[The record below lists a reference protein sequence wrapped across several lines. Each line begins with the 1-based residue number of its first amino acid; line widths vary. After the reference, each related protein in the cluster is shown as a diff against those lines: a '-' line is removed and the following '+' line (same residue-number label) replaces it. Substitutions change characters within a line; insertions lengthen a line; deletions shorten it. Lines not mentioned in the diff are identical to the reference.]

1 MVYLFL
7 FGSCVEDFIGR
18 VRFALFYLLAGVA
31 AGFVYI
37 AGTPAHF
44 SSEIP
49 MGGASGAI
57 SACIGGF
64 VLLLAKTEIEFKWLF
79 ILFFRIWT
87 GEFRLPAWVVI
98 SFWFGKDLLL
108 AVLTA
113 LTSQEGGG
121 VAFAAHVGGF
131 LAGLGWVAL
140 EKPRLKRLAEAEEA
154 AEIVERAA
162 AVRARF
168 ATQRGNAPIRVRV
181 AEKPT
186 IHLHVAGEQYGPYTL
201 PQILR
206 CRGATSRARR
216 SLLQEGMEEWRPT
229 EGCASRG
236 GLNPA
241 GRIASS
247 KLTLLYRF
255 AASRSSCPA
264 ATHRVVDQPHR
275 RASGS
280 HLLTRQGRQSTV
292 PDTVRVPSPLRRRVV
307 PDQSLQFPAQLR
319 QFLGLEGSLGSLQH
333 RDGFPKRLQQHHRAG
348 G

>member
-1 MVYLFL
+1 MFFLLPVGVDYRAKRYPVVTFTLMGLCVAVYLVTLGLSLAYGEDVDVWVFENLWLIPVESHWWTYLTSVFCHGGFFHLLGNMVYLFL

-201 PQILR
+201 PQIQEMFAAQQVAPDALYW
-206 CRGATSRARR
+206 
-216 SLLQEGMEEWRPT
+216 QEGMEEWRPT
-229 EGCASRG
+229 EELRDPG
-236 GLNPA
+236 
-241 GRIASS
+241 
-247 KLTLLYRF
+247 
-255 AASRSSCPA
+255 
-264 ATHRVVDQPHR
+264 
-275 RASGS
+275 SG
-280 HLLTRQGRQSTV
+280 
-292 PDTVRVPSPLRRRVV
+292 
-307 PDQSLQFPAQLR
+307 
-319 QFLGLEGSLGSLQH
+319 
-333 RDGFPKRLQQHHRAG
+333 
-348 G
+348 